1 MNTFQ
6 TGIVCLLSNMIL
18 QEKDVKELRKVF
30 EKCDKDNNGVLSAD
44 EISENF
50 GEIIGGLEFD
60 EAEWK

>member
-1 MNTFQ
+1 M
-6 TGIVCLLSNMIL
+6 SNMIL